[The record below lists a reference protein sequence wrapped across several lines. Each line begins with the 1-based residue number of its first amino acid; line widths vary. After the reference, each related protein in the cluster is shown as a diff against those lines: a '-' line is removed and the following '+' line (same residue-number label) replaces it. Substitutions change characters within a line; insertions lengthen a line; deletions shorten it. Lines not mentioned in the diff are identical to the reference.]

1 MHHEIYLP
9 AWPVLTY
16 MIYILLNT
24 RNKKKQKQKNKQTNN
39 NNKRKESR
47 EILEF
52 RILELT
58 LKYPRHARRE
68 FRGVLD
74 ESFIFVCEI
83 WSEWVFEKLRMLP
96 RIAKYWGDLLLL
108 LFTY

>member
-83 WSEWVFEKLRMLP
+83 
-96 RIAKYWGDLLLL
+96 
-108 LFTY
+108 